1 MWPAL
6 QIIAT
11 HKCPYNRKWPTGH
24 QNSDVYVYRN
34 YTSIGRISADEE
46 PVLSM
51 TEGHLTLTYR
61 GGDDCGDGRKRETK
75 ITFQCDERSLV
86 NLVVCFIYKYI
97 DK

>member
-1 MWPAL
+1 M
-6 QIIAT
+6 
-11 HKCPYNRKWPTGH
+11 
-24 QNSDVYVYRN
+24 
-34 YTSIGRISADEE
+34 
-46 PVLSM
+46 LSM

-75 ITFQCDERSLV
+75 ITFQCDERLLV